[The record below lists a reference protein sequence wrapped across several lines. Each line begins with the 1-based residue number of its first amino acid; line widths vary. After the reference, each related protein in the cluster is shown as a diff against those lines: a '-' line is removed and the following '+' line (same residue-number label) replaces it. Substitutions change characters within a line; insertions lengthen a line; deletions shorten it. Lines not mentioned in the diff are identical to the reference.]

1 MLDEATLQELADGLA
16 LRTKAAGYLLEYM
29 TEAEDEEQ
37 KKALHALLEDTLR
50 VMKCDAEQVAG
61 EIADG
66 RQRRKA
72 KG

>member
-1 MLDEATLQELADGLA
+1 MLDKETLRELAEGLA

-37 KKALHALLEDTLR
+37 KKALLALLEDTML

-61 EIADG
+61 EIAE
-66 RQRRKA
+66 A
-72 KG
+72 